1 MRLPG
6 DRPLPPGGPAGVAAQ
21 ALGGGVGELSCDPR
35 GMTGPGPTSQ
45 RPNSP
50 DGGAVVDAASAPSTV
65 VNPAVERANRLNAA
79 NILRSMVPLVL
90 ICLAIVWWTNL
101 RQSGDVGVRTVD
113 PTSTVQLAAARAS
126 YPLLVPTGL
135 AEDYLVT
142 SARTDAG
149 NAGEGDPVT
158 LELGF
163 LTPAQEYVGFVVSDD
178 PRAEPLAAV
187 LGGAEEQGTADVD
200 GETWTRATTENDET
214 ALSREADGVI
224 VVVTGSASDEELA
237 AVAAAVEPYTG

>member
-1 MRLPG
+1 MWPVRQPAAAT
-6 DRPLPPGGPAGVAAQ
+6 GGSGGEAAQ

-35 GMTGPGPTSQ
+35 GMTGVGPTSQ

-50 DGGAVVDAASAPSTV
+50 EGDAAEGAPTAPSPV

-79 NILRSMVPLVL
+79 NILRSMLPLVL

-126 YPLLVPTGL
+126 YDLLLPAGL
-135 AEDYLVT
+135 DDEYLVT

-149 NAGEGDPVT
+149 NAGDGDPVT
-158 LELGF
+158 LEMGY
-163 LTPAQEYVGFVVSDD
+163 LTPSEEFAGFVVSDD
-178 PRAEPLAAV
+178 PRSEPLAEV
-187 LGGAEEQGTADVD
+187 LDGAAEQGSVDID
-200 GETWTRATTENDET
+200 GETWTRSTTERDET
-214 ALSREADGVI
+214 ELSREVDGAT
-224 VVVTGSASDEELA
+224 VVVYGSATDDELET
-237 AVAAAVEPYTG
+237 VAAAVAPYSG